1 MSLRKIR
8 RIVAKSSLF
17 ISLGLIL
24 FVLAGCGSTASGA
37 SSTASSASATATA
50 CAQATRPATATRAAT
65 GTLKSIGGQTLVI
78 ATQQGRD
85 VNVTYT
91 SSTRFSQE
99 TTVAASMLKSGTPVR
114 VTVTSNSGTYD
125 AVLVT
130 VVSSSGT
137 NSGTGGFGGFG
148 GFPRRNGTPGTGG
161 ANNPCARIRFGGTP
175 GANTTTFRGLN
186 GTVSQL
192 SGNVLTIT
200 DTTGADY
207 TVTITSQTQIVETKS
222 ASAAALKV
230 GQPLTV
236 VGTANSQGTI
246 TATTVLILL
255 SLPRRAAGTPTPQQ

>member
-37 SSTASSASATATA
+37 SSTASSAPATATA

-65 GTLKSIGGQTLVI
+65 GTLKSIDGQTLVI

-137 NSGTGGFGGFG
+137 NSGTGGFG

-222 ASAAALKV
+222 ANAAALKV